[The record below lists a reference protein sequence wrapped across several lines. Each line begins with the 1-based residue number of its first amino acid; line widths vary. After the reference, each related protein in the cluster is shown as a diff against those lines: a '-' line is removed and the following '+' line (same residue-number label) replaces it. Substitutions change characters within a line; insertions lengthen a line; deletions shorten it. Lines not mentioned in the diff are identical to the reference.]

1 MIELGSVIIV
11 GCCPSIPRIVRRH
24 QIRMGSGSG
33 GSSGYTETWGNSAAR
48 LTAKPKPD
56 TLEEQVGFAR
66 HPSDS
71 EETLEMNR
79 YGNHVEWGCAEDV
92 FVGDGI
98 VNTMGILQR
107 PARVHDVGRAEKP
120 AGWI

>member
-1 MIELGSVIIV
+1 MVELGSVIIV

-24 QIRMGSGSG
+24 QTRMGS

-48 LTAKPKPD
+48 LTAKPRPD
-56 TLEEQVGFAR
+56 TLEEHEGFAR
-66 HPSDS
+66 HLSDS

-79 YGNHVEWGCAEDV
+79 YGNHVEWGCTENV
-92 FVGDGI
+92 SVGDGV
-98 VNTMGILQR
+98 VNTTGILQM
-107 PARVHDVGRAEKP
+107 PAPVHDVGRAEKP